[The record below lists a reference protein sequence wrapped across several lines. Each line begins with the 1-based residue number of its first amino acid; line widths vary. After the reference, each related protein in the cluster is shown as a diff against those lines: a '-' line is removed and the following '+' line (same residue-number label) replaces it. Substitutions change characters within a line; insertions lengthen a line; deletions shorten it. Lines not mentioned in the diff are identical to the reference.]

1 MPNNQELPWVHMSLV
16 IGSDNFSF
24 MNHSSIYNVY
34 TIYVHEYLYIY
45 IRTCIFV
52 YKLLTYV

>member
-1 MPNNQELPWVHMSLV
+1 MPNNQELPCVHMSLV

-24 MNHSSIYNVY
+24 MNHNSIYNVY

-45 IRTCIFV
+45 AHV
-52 YKLLTYV
+52 YLYTNY